1 MRILAI
7 TPIHVGPEELA
18 RRQDRYS
25 RLAPQG
31 VEVTVVDLPEGAP
44 TALNTDE
51 DVHASDEHVAAVMA
65 ASRAGF
71 DLVLPDC
78 VLDPAFAP
86 SNGDEDA
93 RGLLHQAVMS
103 VTKDGEPYGVIVRNQ
118 AIAKELQRRLVEYR
132 MDANL
137 VAIQVMDLPFEAVT
151 NHEMW
156 NAAMTEAVAAL
167 AGRGARS
174 VINGCSA
181 VDVDEEGLGVRVVD
195 PTQEALE
202 ALAAQAR

>member
-1 MRILAI
+1 MRILGI
-7 TPIHVGPEELA
+7 TPIHVGGEELA
-18 RRQDRYS
+18 RRQERYN
-25 RLAPQG
+25 RLAPEG
-31 VEVTVVDLPEGAP
+31 IEITLVDLPDSAP
-44 TALNTDE
+44 TALNSDA
-51 DVHASDEHVAAVMA
+51 DVEASDAHVAAVIE
-65 ASRAGF
+65 ASSDGF

-86 SNGDEDA
+86 GDDST
-93 RGLLHQAVMS
+93 RGILHQAVAS
-103 VTKDGEPYGVIVRNQ
+103 VTKSGEPFGVIVRNE
-118 AIAKELQRRLVEYR
+118 AIAKELRRRLAEYG
-132 MDANL
+132 MDGDL
-137 VAIQVMDLPFEAVT
+137 VDVQVMDLPFEAVT

-167 AGRGARS
+167 AQRGARS

>member
-7 TPIHVGPEELA
+7 TPIHVGDEELA
-18 RRQDRYS
+18 RRQERYT
-25 RLAPQG
+25 RLAPAG
-31 VEVTVVDLPEGAP
+31 VEVTVVDLPSDAP
-44 TALNTDE
+44 RALNTDD
-51 DVHASDEHVAAVMA
+51 DVRASDEFVADVMTA
-65 ASRAGF
+65 NRDGF

-86 SNGDEDA
+86 SKNDDAA
-93 RGLLHQAVMS
+93 RGLLHQAVTS
-103 VTKDGEPYGVIVRNQ
+103 VTKSGEPFGVIVRNE
-118 AIAKELQRRLVEYR
+118 AIAKELRRRLVEYG
-132 MDANL
+132 MDADL
-137 VAIQVMDLPFEAVT
+137 VDIQVMDLPFEAVT

-156 NAAMTEAVAAL
+156 NAAMTEAVASL
-167 AGRGARS
+167 AQRGARS

-202 ALAAQAR
+202 ALAAQGR